1 MSLLAHRNVNFT
13 TTMTGRAAG
22 GKDVTMTAMGRFEAG
37 RFETWV
43 TRVAETA
50 MATARR
56 RGIDFHDAADVA
68 QEIVLGALRSGPALM
83 QQYPDAQVY
92 AAVRLRHAHVTW
104 LRSEG
109 VQRAEGARRDRRV
122 QSIDAV
128 YDDGS
133 TIDIASADD
142 DVCDAVIRGIEANEV
157 RCLLGSYLD
166 DRDADLVLEIK
177 GHGVSVADHARQHGL
192 ARETVS
198 RRLGRASRRLVEA
211 DLSSHSALA
220 GAFTC

>member
-1 MSLLAHRNVNFT
+1 
-13 TTMTGRAAG
+13 MT
-22 GKDVTMTAMGRFEAG
+22 VTGRFETG

-43 TRVAETA
+43 TTLAETA

-56 RGIDFHDAADVA
+56 RGIDSHDAADVA
-68 QEIVLGALRSGPALM
+68 QEIVLGALRRGPVLM

-166 DRDADLVLEIK
+166 DCEVDLLLEIK